1 MDENERYSWQNTL
14 SLTLG
19 YGVLFSGLVWING
32 RMPEAPF
39 FRAAGFLL
47 SSVTLFFSML
57 LAESFMSMWLMTHDE
72 HARKTWIGEGILFLH
87 GHLVRY
93 WACLFLAASIL
104 AGVTAFTLIR
114 YSFAAASDLS
124 YENEMTALR
133 RENAVLRQ
141 DLDQALSMLHHE
153 RLMHFREVSGDKATR

>member
-19 YGVLFSGLVWING
+19 YGALFSGLVWIYG

-47 SSVTLFFSML
+47 LSVTLFFSIL
-57 LAESFMSMWLMTHDE
+57 LLESFLFIWLRTHDE
-72 HARKTWIGEGILFLH
+72 QARNTRIGKVILFTRR
-87 GHLVRY
+87 HLVRY
-93 WACLFLAASIL
+93 WAWFFLVESIL
-104 AGVTAFTLIR
+104 AGVTASILIF
-114 YSFAAASDLS
+114 YSFAAGFDLS

-141 DLDQALSMLHHE
+141 ELDMALSTLLHE
-153 RLMHFREVSGDKATR
+153 RIMHFKR